1 MTDDCAAVEPL
12 LVRAAEGTLSTEPRG
27 PQGARGDDARLTAHL
42 KDCASCRA
50 ALANQRAMRELL
62 QGYPME
68 GARLGFDARVMAA
81 IRAEAAGRSGH
92 WLDSLDFRRW
102 TWRLVP
108 VAAALALASVMTAA
122 PALGVINQTDTTTG
136 MAGGETTMTANTST
150 DNMPVSSALWSE
162 SVSGSSLLSLMLTAN
177 ADDAL
182 STHRKDQ

>member
-12 LVRAAEGTLSTEPRG
+12 LVRAAEGISTPD
-27 PQGARGDDARLTAHL
+27 DDARLTAHL

-50 ALANQRAMRELL
+50 ALANQRSMRELL
-62 QGYPME
+62 QRYPME

-81 IRAEAAGRSGH
+81 IRAEAEGRAGH

-108 VAAALALASVMTAA
+108 LAAALALASFMIAA
-122 PALGVINQTDTTTG
+122 PASVMTDAPASGVINQTGATTG
-136 MAGGETTMTANTST
+136 MTGGETTMTANTST

-177 ADDAL
+177 ADDTL
-182 STHRKDQ
+182 STYRKDQ